1 MAKSTLLVA
10 EDEADM
16 ARVLEYN
23 LAQEGYEVLV
33 VKRGDDALAM
43 ARERLPDLVLLDL
56 MLPGISGLNVLRE
69 LKARA
74 ETAKVGVIIVSAL
87 GSEDDI
93 VLGLNLGAD
102 DYVVKPFRIRE
113 LLARVSAA
121 CRRGEP
127 TADEEQTLVSGE
139 VTINPSR
146 HEVVA
151 NGEKIDLTPSEFAI
165 VAHLARRPGRVF
177 TRWQLCEALGVGD
190 SVQERTIDAHV
201 RTIRK
206 KLGRAGK
213 RIMTVWG
220 VGYKFAEA

>member
-1 MAKSTLLVA
+1 MLVA

-23 LAQEGYEVLV
+23 LAQEGYDVLV
-33 VKRGDDALAM
+33 AKRGDDALAM
-43 ARERLPDLVLLDL
+43 ARERPPDLVLLDL

-69 LKARA
+69 LKARP

-127 TADEEQTLVSGE
+127 TDDEQTLVSGE
-139 VTINPSR
+139 VTIDPSR
-146 HEVVA
+146 YEVTA
-151 NGEKIDLTPSEFAI
+151 DGERIDLTPSEFAI
-165 VAHLARRPGRVF
+165 VAHLARCPGRVF
-177 TRWQLCEALGVGD
+177 TRWQLCEALGIGD

-206 KLGRAGK
+206 KLGKAGR
-213 RIMTVWG
+213 RIVTVWG

>member
-151 NGEKIDLTPSEFAI
+151 NGERIDLTPSEFAI

-220 VGYKFAEA
+220 VGYKFTEA

>member
-43 ARERLPDLVLLDL
+43 ARERLPDIVLLDL

-69 LKARA
+69 LKARP

-206 KLGRAGK
+206 KLGKAGK
-213 RIMTVWG
+213 RIVTVWG
-220 VGYKFAEA
+220 IGYKFAEV

>member
-1 MAKSTLLVA
+1 MLVA

>member
-69 LKARA
+69 LKARR

-151 NGEKIDLTPSEFAI
+151 NGERIDLTPSEFAI

-220 VGYKFAEA
+220 VGYKFTEA